1 MSELLDK
8 LKALDDPIAKKYV
21 ALTKDDPKV
30 QIDSKGANEILQVAR
45 KNKKITDKE
54 LDAIILLIQTDVFTT
69 DAKKVVE
76 QGMITELTKVT
87 LKDPQ
92 AKGRLLNADEVN
104 QVFSALSMAATNVSF
119 VSNGT
124 YISFDADKYEAI
136 KVLIK
141 QNDIMLV
148 AANYPNRPAGLKG
161 RYYAASNIMFIFEGG
176 SGGAIIDAPNI
187 VHELTHAIQ
196 DFSDI
201 YYYTK
206 NVETDAYIAETV
218 CERVMK
224 KPIEENEK
232 IFGRAV
238 DIVMQK
244 NARLSNDN
252 WMKVYRKAA
261 DDLDDL
267 MSYKGSA
274 EDMKGSDVAPELDK
288 LKTILSDIQ
297 AKKKGGP

>member
-30 QIDSKGANEILQVAR
+30 QIDPKGANEILKVTR
-45 KNKKITDKE
+45 KDKKITDKE
-54 LDAIILLIQTDVFTT
+54 LDAIILLIQMDVFTT

-76 QGMITELTKVT
+76 QGIITELTKVT
-87 LKDPQ
+87 LKDPE

-104 QVFSALSMAATNVSF
+104 QVFSALSMAAANVNF

-124 YISFDADKYEAI
+124 FISFDAAKYEAI

-148 AANYPNRPAGLKG
+148 AANYPKRPAGLKG
-161 RYYAASNIMFIFEGG
+161 EYHAASNIMFIFEGG
-176 SGGAIIDAPNI
+176 SGGATIDAPNI

-218 CERVMK
+218 CERVMN

-238 DIVMQK
+238 DIAMK
-244 NARLSNDN
+244 NKANLSNDN
-252 WMKVYRKAA
+252 WMKTYRKAA

-274 EDMKGSDVAPELDK
+274 KDMKTSDAAPELDK
-288 LKTILSDIQ
+288 LKNILNDIKSQ
-297 AKKKGGP
+297 KKGGP

>member
-8 LKALDDPIAKKYV
+8 LKALDEPIAKKYV

-30 QIDSKGANEILQVAR
+30 QIVSTGANEILQVAR
-45 KNKKITDKE
+45 KDKKLTDKE
-54 LDAIILLIQTDVFTT
+54 LDAIILLIQSDVFTT

-76 QGMITELTKVT
+76 QGIITELTKVT
-87 LKDPQ
+87 LKDPK

-104 QVFSALSMAATNVSF
+104 QVFSALSMAATNVNF

-124 YISFDADKYEAI
+124 FISFDADKYEAI
-136 KVLIK
+136 KVLIT

-148 AANYPNRPAGLKG
+148 AADYPNRPAGLQG
-161 RYYAASNIMFIFEGG
+161 LYYAAPNIMFIFEGDTG
-176 SGGAIIDAPNI
+176 EAIIYAPNI

-206 NVETDAYIAETV
+206 DVETDAYIAETV

-224 KPIEENEK
+224 RPIEENEK
-232 IFGRAV
+232 IFGRA
-238 DIVMQK
+238 
-244 NARLSNDN
+244 
-252 WMKVYRKAA
+252 
-261 DDLDDL
+261 
-267 MSYKGSA
+267 
-274 EDMKGSDVAPELDK
+274 
-288 LKTILSDIQ
+288 
-297 AKKKGGP
+297 